1 MTHTKAA
8 PVVEELSFED
18 ATDGISQQDLI
29 RRFFLS
35 GATRAQIH
43 KALGIRYQIVYK
55 ATNDEFAP
63 KELKDAIRVELAQ
76 ERGNRLVALGDA

>member
-1 MTHTKAA
+1 MSRTTT
-8 PVVEELSFED
+8 PVVE
-18 ATDGISQQDLI
+18 ATLEEATEGIAQQDVI

-55 ATNDEFAP
+55 ATNPEFAP
-63 KELKDAIRVELAQ
+63 KELKAAIDVELAQ
-76 ERGNRLVALGDA
+76 ERANRLEALGE